1 VVLNQAT
8 LANAE
13 AQAAK
18 SVADLKRVDSL
29 AADGSLSLREQ
40 DSSKAAGADGGC
52 GGAGAGQPGN
62 RETAGAVGGG
72 EQAVAGSGGGVAEA
86 ALKAAKVDLD
96 NTRIVAPEDG
106 QLGQVTVR
114 KGAYVNT
121 GAQLMGLVPK
131 QLWVIAN
138 LKETQMNNV
147 QVGQPATFK
156 VDALDG
162 AQLTGVVERISP
174 ATGSEFSVL
183 PADNATGNYVKI
195 AQRIPVR
202 IRIDPGQAKAR
213 RLAPGMSVIVSIDTS
228 VVREAMSRSPPR
240 ASASVAVVLALAGC
254 AASVPPPA
262 SSLQPPAAWRSAV
275 EGQGSGPVAREW
287 WQGFGDPALT
297 ALVAGRW
304 KTTATCASLA
314 RAWRSTGTGRRHGG
328 GTESQRHRRQR
339 ADAHAPAGLQRRAL
353 RDQRLPGR
361 IPASYEVDV
370 WGRLAAL
377 TDAATA
383 TYQSEQANAD
393 AAALSI
399 AATVASGYLNLRGLD
414 AQLALTEATL
424 KLREQSR
431 GWRRSS
437 LMSATARGWN
447 GCRRKP
453 NTRPP
458 PSRCRS

>member
-1 VVLNQAT
+1 MDNKNTPDNASSSESRVAAVAAAAAAAAVAAAAPTAPAPDRRAQIISAIVFSLVALVGVLIVLYAWRLPPFSSAIVSTENALVRGQVTLIGTQLPGYVVDVKVQDFQYVKQGDLLAQIDDRIYQQRYAQAVAQLAAQKAALDNWAQSHRTAEAGVVLNQAT

-18 SVADLKRVDSL
+18 SIADLKRVDSL

-40 DSSKAAGADGGC
+40 DSSKAAKAQTM
-52 GGAGAGQPGN
+52 A
-62 RETAGAVGGG
+62 
-72 EQAVAGSGGGVAEA
+72 AVAQARASLEIAKQQVRSVTVNKQSLEAAVAAAEA

-202 IRIDPGQAKAR
+202 IRIDAGQAKAR

-228 VVREAMSRSPPR
+228 VQVRDTSQSP
-240 ASASVAVVLALAGC
+240 A
-254 AASVPPPA
+254 
-262 SSLQPPAAWRSAV
+262 
-275 EGQGSGPVAREW
+275 
-287 WQGFGDPALT
+287 
-297 ALVAGRW
+297 VAG
-304 KTTATCASLA
+304 A
-314 RAWRSTGTGRRHGG
+314 
-328 GTESQRHRRQR
+328 
-339 ADAHAPAGLQRRAL
+339 
-353 RDQRLPGR
+353 
-361 IPASYEVDV
+361 
-370 WGRLAAL
+370 
-377 TDAATA
+377 
-383 TYQSEQANAD
+383 
-393 AAALSI
+393 
-399 AATVASGYLNLRGLD
+399 
-414 AQLALTEATL
+414 
-424 KLREQSR
+424 
-431 GWRRSS
+431 
-437 LMSATARGWN
+437 
-447 GCRRKP
+447 KP
-453 NTRPP
+453 
-458 PSRCRS
+458 